1 MAAFRLLFR
10 PLHARVIFC
19 HRAPAGALN
28 TLNPPFIPR
37 LAVAAFK
44 VPITDG
50 DPLAATVAHA
60 GVFVTC
66 HNQHPSMRSC
76 PGSSL
81 LRNII
86 PLFFS
91 VIENFYIIYFL
102 LLYYIIV
109 TYIAILYLF
118 LSFFSCFEQLCNLL
132 FVYFSIFPPFFVFTY
147 SLFTKSFFFILLFYF
162 LRNYDS
168 NRHAVLSSGC
178 SGRTMQEY

>member
-1 MAAFRLLFR
+1 MQYLSPSFCLKVSSGFSPFFSIPVCLF
-10 PLHARVIFC
+10 
-19 HRAPAGALN
+19 G
-28 TLNPPFIPR
+28 
-37 LAVAAFK
+37 
-44 VPITDG
+44 G
-50 DPLAATVAHA
+50 
-60 GVFVTC
+60 
-66 HNQHPSMRSC
+66 C

-102 LLYYIIV
+102 PLYYIIV

-118 LSFFSCFEQLCNLL
+118 LVVLNNYAIYYLYIFLFFLH
-132 FVYFSIFPPFFVFTY
+132 FFIFTY

-162 LRNYDS
+162 LKNYDS

>member
-1 MAAFRLLFR
+1 MQSLSPSFCLKVSSSFSPFFSIPVCLF
-10 PLHARVIFC
+10 
-19 HRAPAGALN
+19 G
-28 TLNPPFIPR
+28 
-37 LAVAAFK
+37 
-44 VPITDG
+44 G
-50 DPLAATVAHA
+50 
-60 GVFVTC
+60 
-66 HNQHPSMRSC
+66 C

-102 LLYYIIV
+102 PLYYIIV

-168 NRHAVLSSGC
+168 NRHAILSSGC

>member
-1 MAAFRLLFR
+1 MQYLSPSFCLKVSSGFSPFFSIPVCLF
-10 PLHARVIFC
+10 
-19 HRAPAGALN
+19 G
-28 TLNPPFIPR
+28 
-37 LAVAAFK
+37 
-44 VPITDG
+44 G
-50 DPLAATVAHA
+50 
-60 GVFVTC
+60 
-66 HNQHPSMRSC
+66 C

-102 LLYYIIV
+102 PLYYIIV

-118 LSFFSCFEQLCNLL
+118 LSFFSRFEQLCNLL

-168 NRHAVLSSGC
+168 NRHAILSSGC

>member
-1 MAAFRLLFR
+1 MLFR
-10 PLHARVIFC
+10 SPSFC
-19 HRAPAGALN
+19 LKVSSG
-28 TLNPPFIPR
+28 FSSFFSIPVC
-37 LAVAAFK
+37 LF
-44 VPITDG
+44 G
-50 DPLAATVAHA
+50 
-60 GVFVTC
+60 G
-66 HNQHPSMRSC
+66 C

-102 LLYYIIV
+102 PLYYIIV

-162 LRNYDS
+162 SRNYDS

>member
-1 MAAFRLLFR
+1 MQSLSPSFCLKVSSGFSPFFSIPVCLF
-10 PLHARVIFC
+10 
-19 HRAPAGALN
+19 G
-28 TLNPPFIPR
+28 
-37 LAVAAFK
+37 
-44 VPITDG
+44 G
-50 DPLAATVAHA
+50 
-60 GVFVTC
+60 
-66 HNQHPSMRSC
+66 C

-102 LLYYIIV
+102 PLYYIIV

-118 LSFFSCFEQLCNLL
+118 LSFFSRFEQLCNLL

-168 NRHAVLSSGC
+168 NRHAILSSGC
-178 SGRTMQEY
+178 SGRTTQEY

>member
-1 MAAFRLLFR
+1 MQSLSPSFCLKVSSGFSPFFSIPVCLF
-10 PLHARVIFC
+10 
-19 HRAPAGALN
+19 G
-28 TLNPPFIPR
+28 
-37 LAVAAFK
+37 
-44 VPITDG
+44 G
-50 DPLAATVAHA
+50 
-60 GVFVTC
+60 
-66 HNQHPSMRSC
+66 C

-102 LLYYIIV
+102 PLYYIIV

-118 LSFFSCFEQLCNLL
+118 LSFFSRFEQLCNLL

-168 NRHAVLSSGC
+168 NRHAILSSGC

>member
-1 MAAFRLLFR
+1 MQYLSPSFCLKVSSGFFPFFSIPVCLF
-10 PLHARVIFC
+10 
-19 HRAPAGALN
+19 G
-28 TLNPPFIPR
+28 
-37 LAVAAFK
+37 
-44 VPITDG
+44 G
-50 DPLAATVAHA
+50 
-60 GVFVTC
+60 
-66 HNQHPSMRSC
+66 C
-76 PGSSL
+76 PDSSL

-102 LLYYIIV
+102 PLYYIIV

-118 LSFFSCFEQLCNLL
+118 LSFFSRFEQLCNLL

-168 NRHAVLSSGC
+168 NRHAILSSGC
-178 SGRTMQEY
+178 SGRTTQEY

>member
-1 MAAFRLLFR
+1 MQSLSPSFCLKVSSGFSPFFSIPVCLF
-10 PLHARVIFC
+10 
-19 HRAPAGALN
+19 G
-28 TLNPPFIPR
+28 
-37 LAVAAFK
+37 
-44 VPITDG
+44 G
-50 DPLAATVAHA
+50 
-60 GVFVTC
+60 
-66 HNQHPSMRSC
+66 C

-91 VIENFYIIYFL
+91 VIENFYIIV
-102 LLYYIIV
+102 I
-109 TYIAILYLF
+109 YIAILYLF

-168 NRHAVLSSGC
+168 NRHAILSSGC

>member
-1 MAAFRLLFR
+1 MQSLSPSFCLKVSSGFFPFFSIPVCLF
-10 PLHARVIFC
+10 
-19 HRAPAGALN
+19 G
-28 TLNPPFIPR
+28 
-37 LAVAAFK
+37 
-44 VPITDG
+44 G
-50 DPLAATVAHA
+50 
-60 GVFVTC
+60 
-66 HNQHPSMRSC
+66 C
-76 PGSSL
+76 PDSSL

-102 LLYYIIV
+102 PLYYIIV

-118 LSFFSCFEQLCNLL
+118 LSFFSRFEQLCNLL

-168 NRHAVLSSGC
+168 NRHAILSSGC
-178 SGRTMQEY
+178 SGRTTQEY

>member
-1 MAAFRLLFR
+1 MQYLSPSFCLKVSSGFFPFFSIPVCLF
-10 PLHARVIFC
+10 
-19 HRAPAGALN
+19 G
-28 TLNPPFIPR
+28 
-37 LAVAAFK
+37 
-44 VPITDG
+44 G
-50 DPLAATVAHA
+50 
-60 GVFVTC
+60 
-66 HNQHPSMRSC
+66 C

-102 LLYYIIV
+102 PLYYIIV

-118 LSFFSCFEQLCNLL
+118 LSFFSRFEQLCNLL

-178 SGRTMQEY
+178 SGRTTQEY